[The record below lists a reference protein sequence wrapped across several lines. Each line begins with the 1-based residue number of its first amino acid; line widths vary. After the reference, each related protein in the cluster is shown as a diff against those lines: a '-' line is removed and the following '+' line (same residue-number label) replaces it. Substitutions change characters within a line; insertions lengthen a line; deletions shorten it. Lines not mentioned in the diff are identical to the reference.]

1 MRASYSI
8 FPESRYV
15 QRSFRGAVTYPKLR
29 YFTARQLRD
38 PRLPVHYDSISDFSQ
53 ATLHFTDLEV
63 RNFAEWLRGHPKF
76 SVGRRAVV
84 VTNAR
89 NFAIA
94 SLFEQCFEGQGLSMR
109 CFQTRDAA
117 TRWLKSER
125 DAKLESILGASP
137 DAPVDPVAYI
147 RAVANEP
154 AL

>member
-8 FPESRYV
+8 YPESRYV

-38 PRLPVHYDSISDFSQ
+38 PRLPAHYDSISDFTQ
-53 ATLHFTDLEV
+53 ATLHFTDIEV
-63 RNFAEWLRGHPKF
+63 RNFAEWLGGHPKF

-94 SLFEQCFEGQGLSMR
+94 KLFEQVMSAHELSIR

-117 TRWLKSER
+117 ARWLKAER
-125 DAKLESILGASP
+125 EAHLDSIQENSPESLA
-137 DAPVDPVAYI
+137 DPVAYI
-147 RAVANEP
+147 RAVA
-154 AL
+154 AGTRL